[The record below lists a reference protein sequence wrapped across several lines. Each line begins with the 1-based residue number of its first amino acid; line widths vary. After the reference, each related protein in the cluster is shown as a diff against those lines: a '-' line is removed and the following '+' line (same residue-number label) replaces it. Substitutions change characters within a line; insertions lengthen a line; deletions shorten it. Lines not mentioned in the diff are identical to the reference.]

1 MIGAMREKGRYENI
15 QKEVESSGNK
25 KDQVGYACTHPAKMQ
40 RLLAG
45 RDYDEQT
52 SYKRNRTSRTEARL
66 SGERKGRSF
75 RNNYLFKPE

>member
-1 MIGAMREKGRYENI
+1 M
-15 QKEVESSGNK
+15 ESSGNK

-66 SGERKGRSF
+66 SGERKDGSF